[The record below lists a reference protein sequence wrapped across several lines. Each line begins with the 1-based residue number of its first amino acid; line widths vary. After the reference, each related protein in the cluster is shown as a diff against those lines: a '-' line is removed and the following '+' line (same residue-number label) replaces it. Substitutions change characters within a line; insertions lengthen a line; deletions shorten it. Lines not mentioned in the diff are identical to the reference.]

1 MLLEIVSGRKNRN
14 TPTLLSDVS
23 TLLTEILEDVFFSFL
38 EWTSI
43 TFNALQAWESW
54 NQHRI
59 TELLDS
65 AVAQPE
71 PELLFELDRCV
82 QIGLLCVQQSPN
94 DRPTICAVVTML
106 NNSSSQIRAPKRLVF
121 DAMTEP
127 RLREADHSA
136 KEGAS
141 STSNGSHTIYLS

>member
-1 MLLEIVSGRKNRN
+1 MERYLTLKCDVYSFGVIMLEIVCGRKNRN
-14 TPTLLSDVS
+14 TPTLLSDG
-23 TLLTEILEDVFFSFL
+23 
-38 EWTSI
+38 
-43 TFNALQAWESW
+43 WESW

-94 DRPTICAVVTML
+94 DRPTMYAVVTML
-106 NNSSSQIRAPKRLVF
+106 NNSSSQIRAPKRPVF
-121 DAMTEP
+121 DGMTEP
-127 RLREADHSA
+127 PLREADHSV

-141 STSNGSHTIYLS
+141 STSNGSYTIYLS